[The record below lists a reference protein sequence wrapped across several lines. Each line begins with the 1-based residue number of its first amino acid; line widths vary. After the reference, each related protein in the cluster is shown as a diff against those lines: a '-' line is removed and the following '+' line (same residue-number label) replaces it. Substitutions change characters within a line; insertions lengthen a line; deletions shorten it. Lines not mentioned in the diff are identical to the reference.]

1 MPLVE
6 TVASNAKFH
15 LSQDRTSQSTVTNV
29 FQSINQHLE
38 EAQVVEDL
46 EAEVAT
52 EEALTEDHE
61 KCTKRLVEIVA
72 NNAKFHSSQDR
83 TNQSTVTNVF
93 QSINQH
99 LEEAQVVEDLEV
111 EVATEEAL
119 TEDHE
124 KCTKRLVEIV
134 VKIVKFHSSQNRTS
148 QSTAAN
154 AFKVIKE
161 IKDNYHFMF
170 Y

>member
-1 MPLVE
+1 M
-6 TVASNAKFH
+6 
-15 LSQDRTSQSTVTNV
+15 Q
-29 FQSINQHLE
+29 
-38 EAQVVEDL
+38 
-46 EAEVAT
+46 
-52 EEALTEDHE
+52 
-61 KCTKRLVEIVA
+61 LVEIVA
-72 NNAKFHSSQDR
+72 SNAKFHSSQDR

-99 LEEAQVVEDLEV
+99 LEEAQVVEDLEAEV
-111 EVATEEAL
+111 AAEVATEEAL

-148 QSTAAN
+148 QSTAVN

>member
-1 MPLVE
+1 MQLVE

-15 LSQDRTSQSTVTNV
+15 
-29 FQSINQHLE
+29 
-38 EAQVVEDL
+38 
-46 EAEVAT
+46 
-52 EEALTEDHE
+52 
-61 KCTKRLVEIVA
+61 
-72 NNAKFHSSQDR
+72 SSQGR

-99 LEEAQVVEDLEV
+99 LEEAQVAEDLEV
-111 EVATEEAL
+111 EVAAEVATEEAL

-148 QSTAAN
+148 QSTAVN

-161 IKDNYHFMF
+161 IKDN
-170 Y
+170 

>member
-1 MPLVE
+1 MNV
-6 TVASNAKFH
+6 KFH
-15 LSQDRTSQSTVTNV
+15 SSQEVTNQSIATNV
-29 FQSINQHLE
+29 FRNTNQKAE

-46 EAEVAT
+46 EAEV
-52 EEALTEDHE
+52 
-61 KCTKRLVEIVA
+61 VA
-72 NNAKFHSSQDR
+72 
-83 TNQSTVTNVF
+83 
-93 QSINQH
+93 
-99 LEEAQVVEDLEV
+99 

-134 VKIVKFHSSQNRTS
+134 VKIVKFHSNQNRTS

>member
-1 MPLVE
+1 MEIV
-6 TVASNAKFH
+6 VKIAKFH
-15 LSQDRTSQSTVTNV
+15 LSQDRTNQSTAMNV
-29 FQSINQHLE
+29 FQTINQHLE
-38 EAQVVEDL
+38 QAQVVEDL
-46 EAEVAT
+46 EAEVA
-52 EEALTEDHE
+52 
-61 KCTKRLVEIVA
+61 
-72 NNAKFHSSQDR
+72 
-83 TNQSTVTNVF
+83 
-93 QSINQH
+93 
-99 LEEAQVVEDLEV
+99 V
-111 EVATEEAL
+111 EVATEVAAEEAL

-134 VKIVKFHSSQNRTS
+134 VKTVKFHSSQNRTS

>member
-1 MPLVE
+1 MQLVE
-6 TVASNAKFH
+6 TVAS
-15 LSQDRTSQSTVTNV
+15 
-29 FQSINQHLE
+29 
-38 EAQVVEDL
+38 
-46 EAEVAT
+46 
-52 EEALTEDHE
+52 
-61 KCTKRLVEIVA
+61 
-72 NNAKFHSSQDR
+72 NAKFHSSQDR
-83 TNQSTVTNVF
+83 TNQSTATNVF
-93 QSINQH
+93 QSINQKA
-99 LEEAQVVEDLEV
+99 EEAQVVEDLEA
-111 EVATEEAL
+111 EVDLAEEVAL

-134 VKIVKFHSSQNRTS
+134 VKIVKFHSSQNRTN

>member
-1 MPLVE
+1 MQLVE

-15 LSQDRTSQSTVTNV
+15 SSQDRTSQSTVTNV
-29 FQSINQHLE
+29 FQTINHKAE

-46 EAEVAT
+46 EAEVAAEVAT

-61 KCTKRLVEIVA
+61 KCTK
-72 NNAKFHSSQDR
+72 Q
-83 TNQSTVTNVF
+83 
-93 QSINQH
+93 
-99 LEEAQVVEDLEV
+99 
-111 EVATEEAL
+111 
-119 TEDHE
+119 
-124 KCTKRLVEIV
+124 LVEIV
-134 VKIVKFHSSQNRTS
+134 VKIVKFHSSQNRTN

>member
-1 MPLVE
+1 VE
-6 TVASNAKFH
+6 IVVKIAKFH
-15 LSQDRTSQSTVTNV
+15 LSQDRTNQSTATNV
-29 FQSINQHLE
+29 FQTINQQDE
-38 EAQVVEDL
+38 KVQVVEDL
-46 EAEVAT
+46 EAEV
-52 EEALTEDHE
+52 D
-61 KCTKRLVEIVA
+61 LVE
-72 NNAKFHSSQDR
+72 
-83 TNQSTVTNVF
+83 
-93 QSINQH
+93 
-99 LEEAQVVEDLEV
+99 EEDLAE
-111 EVATEEAL
+111 EEAL

-161 IKDNYHFMF
+161 TKDNYHFMF

>member
-1 MPLVE
+1 MQLVE
-6 TVASNAKFH
+6 IVARHAKFH
-15 LSQDRTSQSTVTNV
+15 SSQDRTNQSTAMNV
-29 FQSINQHLE
+29 FQTINQHLE

-46 EAEVAT
+46 EAEVA
-52 EEALTEDHE
+52 A
-61 KCTKRLVEIVA
+61 
-72 NNAKFHSSQDR
+72 
-83 TNQSTVTNVF
+83 
-93 QSINQH
+93 
-99 LEEAQVVEDLEV
+99 

-134 VKIVKFHSSQNRTS
+134 VKIVKFHSSQNKTS

-161 IKDNYHFMF
+161 IKDN
-170 Y
+170 

>member
-1 MPLVE
+1 VE
-6 TVASNAKFH
+6 IVVKIAKFH
-15 LSQDRTSQSTVTNV
+15 LSQDRTNQSTAMNV
-29 FQSINQHLE
+29 FQTINQHLE

-46 EAEVAT
+46 EAEV
-52 EEALTEDHE
+52 D
-61 KCTKRLVEIVA
+61 LVE
-72 NNAKFHSSQDR
+72 
-83 TNQSTVTNVF
+83 
-93 QSINQH
+93 
-99 LEEAQVVEDLEV
+99 EEDLAE
-111 EVATEEAL
+111 EEAL

-134 VKIVKFHSSQNRTS
+134 VKIVKFHSSQNKTN

-161 IKDNYHFMF
+161 TKDNYHFMF

>member
-1 MPLVE
+1 M
-6 TVASNAKFH
+6 
-15 LSQDRTSQSTVTNV
+15 
-29 FQSINQHLE
+29 
-38 EAQVVEDL
+38 
-46 EAEVAT
+46 
-52 EEALTEDHE
+52 
-61 KCTKRLVEIVA
+61 EIVA

-93 QSINQH
+93 QSINQKA
-99 LEEAQVVEDLEV
+99 EEAQVAEDLEA

-161 IKDNYHFMF
+161 IKNNYHFMF

>member
-1 MPLVE
+1 MQLVE
-6 TVASNAKFH
+6 TVVSNAKFH
-15 LSQDRTSQSTVTNV
+15 LN
-29 FQSINQHLE
+29 
-38 EAQVVEDL
+38 
-46 EAEVAT
+46 
-52 EEALTEDHE
+52 
-61 KCTKRLVEIVA
+61 
-72 NNAKFHSSQDR
+72 QDR

-111 EVATEEAL
+111 EVAAEVAL

-124 KCTKRLVEIV
+124 KCTKRLVEIA
-134 VKIVKFHSSQNRTS
+134 VKIVKFHLSQNRTS

-161 IKDNYHFMF
+161 IKDN
-170 Y
+170 

>member
-1 MPLVE
+1 MQLVE

-15 LSQDRTSQSTVTNV
+15 
-29 FQSINQHLE
+29 
-38 EAQVVEDL
+38 
-46 EAEVAT
+46 
-52 EEALTEDHE
+52 
-61 KCTKRLVEIVA
+61 
-72 NNAKFHSSQDR
+72 SSQGR

-99 LEEAQVVEDLEV
+99 LEEAQVAEDLEV
-111 EVATEEAL
+111 EVAAEVATEEAL

-124 KCTKRLVEIV
+124 KCTRRLVETV

-148 QSTAAN
+148 QSTAVN

-161 IKDNYHFMF
+161 IKDN
-170 Y
+170 

>member
-1 MPLVE
+1 MQLVE
-6 TVASNAKFH
+6 TVASNVKFH
-15 LSQDRTSQSTVTNV
+15 L
-29 FQSINQHLE
+29 
-38 EAQVVEDL
+38 
-46 EAEVAT
+46 
-52 EEALTEDHE
+52 
-61 KCTKRLVEIVA
+61 
-72 NNAKFHSSQDR
+72 SQDR

-93 QSINQH
+93 QSINH
-99 LEEAQVVEDLEV
+99 KAEEAQVAEDLEA
-111 EVATEEAL
+111 EVDLAEEAAL

-124 KCTKRLVEIV
+124 KCTKRLVETV
-134 VKIVKFHSSQNRTS
+134 VKIVKFHSSQNRTN

>member
-1 MPLVE
+1 M
-6 TVASNAKFH
+6 
-15 LSQDRTSQSTVTNV
+15 Q
-29 FQSINQHLE
+29 
-38 EAQVVEDL
+38 
-46 EAEVAT
+46 
-52 EEALTEDHE
+52 
-61 KCTKRLVEIVA
+61 LVEIVA
-72 NNAKFHSSQDR
+72 NNAKFHLSQDR

-93 QSINQH
+93 QTINQH
-99 LEEAQVVEDLEV
+99 LEEVQVAEDLEV
-111 EVATEEAL
+111 EVAAEVATEEAL

-161 IKDNYHFMF
+161 IKDN
-170 Y
+170 

>member
-1 MPLVE
+1 M
-6 TVASNAKFH
+6 
-15 LSQDRTSQSTVTNV
+15 Q
-29 FQSINQHLE
+29 
-38 EAQVVEDL
+38 
-46 EAEVAT
+46 
-52 EEALTEDHE
+52 
-61 KCTKRLVEIVA
+61 LVEIVA

-93 QSINQH
+93 QTINQH
-99 LEEAQVVEDLEV
+99 LEEAQVAEDLEAEVAV

-134 VKIVKFHSSQNRTS
+134 VRIVKFHSSQNRTS

-161 IKDNYHFMF
+161 IKNNYHFMF